1 MPLFKTIAKYP
12 CADHFFDIIV
22 FMGKILRK
30 TGFAFA
36 VPLCLA
42 FSVACTDYSSD
53 INDLHGRLDEIES
66 SRIASIDGQLKAINA
81 TIPQL
86 EKTDADL
93 KEMIENLQKTADGLG
108 KSISDNGKSISDLK
122 TDLEKAVEYL
132 RNSDKSDKE
141 YVLDSLAK
149 AKAVLLALLK
159 SENTEMN
166 GKLAS
171 VNNTISDLQ
180 KKDTELEKKILDLK
194 DYTDKELKG
203 TKDWLSATFMTL
215 DQYNS
220 IVEQLGGINGEI
232 AGLKTSM
239 ANLETRLTKKY
250 SEDLKVAADGVKS
263 KLAGEVDGLKDRI
276 DKEVSDITKAYTA
289 AITTF
294 REEMEKWW
302 NESLRKSIGDSETSM
317 KSWVNST
324 LDGYWTIAQAKDSLK
339 ALNDDIK
346 GQLEAQKTF
355 LNGLI
360 EANAADIKALTDK
373 LKELDEAVKKNSDD
387 IDAVNK
393 ALGDA
398 KDELTEAYTDAISKA
413 ISEFEGT
420 FSEDIKN
427 KIASVNNSLET
438 KNKAIESKVLSLEES
453 VSSLKDKLSEFLNA
467 SVSLRIQSVEWFPT
481 STDGKE
487 ILYYDKGDPEFPGSE
502 NYRYIKFRFDVRPA
516 SEAANITAD
525 LLSARLL
532 YTKTRAAAG
541 DVEKLDIT
549 DFKHEKGIITVTI
562 DASNVDKDVIDGNNS
577 ASVAV
582 AVGNLSTEYIPLK
595 AQELGDPLIR
605 YETIDGK
612 MLTDSE
618 INGVRAIDKVGFFC
632 AREHTYGRIDFIGD
646 IGELDLN
653 LYRDTWK
660 GATLKKIKVCRDVAM
675 SKSSG
680 IGTLRFEN
688 QYLLVF
694 ADLEKLDVSKVDDFA
709 RMFLECTHLADLRI
723 SSWRPKPHNLT
734 RAFEHCQSLE
744 ELDLSKWDVSE
755 VEYVKKLFYNCAS
768 LKKVTLDGWKLAN
781 FNKKITDYTRKER
794 EEHVFSGINCRNH
807 DFYIYVRNCDDKT
820 TVETVKRWVDNSQ
833 IAGGEPLN
841 KGRCNIVTK

>member
-42 FSVACTDYSSD
+42 FTVACTDYSSD

-93 KEMIENLQKTADGLG
+93 KEMIENLQKTADGLE

-122 TDLEKAVEYL
+122 TDLEKAVEDL
-132 RNSDKSDKE
+132 KNSDKANKE
-141 YVLDSLAK
+141 YLLDSLGK
-149 AKAVLLALLK
+149 AKAVLLALLE
-159 SENTEMN
+159 SEKTEMN

-180 KKDTELEKKILDLK
+180 KKDAELEKKILDLK

-239 ANLETRLTKKY
+239 ANLETRMTKKY
-250 SEDLKVAADGVKS
+250 SEDMKVAADGVKS

-276 DKEVSDITKAYTA
+276 DKEVSDITKAYTD
-289 AITTF
+289 AIATF

-302 NESLRKSIGDSETSM
+302 SESLKKSIDDSETSM

-324 LDGYWTIAQAKDSLK
+324 LDGYWTIAQTKDSLK

-360 EANAADIKALTDK
+360 EANAADIKALNDK

-398 KDELTEAYTDAISKA
+398 KDELTDAYRDAISKA

-420 FSEDIKN
+420 FSEEIKN
-427 KIASVNNSLET
+427 KIASVSNSLEA
-438 KNKAIESKVLSLEES
+438 KSKAIESKVLSLEES
-453 VSSLKDKLSEFLNA
+453 VSSLNDKLSEFLNA

-487 ILYYDKGDPEFPGSE
+487 ILYYDKGDPEFSGSE
-502 NYRYIKFRFDVRPA
+502 NYRYIKFRFEVRPA

-541 DVEKLDIT
+541 EDVDLDIT
-549 DFKHEKGIITVTI
+549 DFKNENGVITVTI
-562 DASNVDKDVIDGNNS
+562 DASKVDKAFIDGKIP

-582 AVGNLSTEYIPLK
+582 AVGNLSTEYVPLK
-595 AQELGDPLIR
+595 AQALEDPLIR

-612 MLTDSE
+612 MLPESE
-618 INGVRAIDKVGFFC
+618 LEKVICYG
-632 AREHTYGRIDFIGD
+632 RVGGGYLTLLNRTHTYGRIDFT
-646 IGELDLN
+646 GEIVEFVLHLG
-653 LYRDTWK
+653 RSTWE
-660 GATLKKIKVCRDVAM
+660 GATLKKIKVCRDAAVPQF
-675 SKSSG
+675 SIYG
-680 IGTLRFEN
+680 QLRFYN
-688 QYLLVF
+688 QYRLEF
-694 ADLEKLDVSKVDDFA
+694 ADLEKLDVSKLDNLMGLF
-709 RMFLECTHLADLRI
+709 EQCTHLTDLRI
-723 SSWRPKPHNLT
+723 SSWCPKPKEMY
-734 RAFEHCQSLE
+734 RAFYCCRSLKT
-744 ELDLSKWDVSE
+744 LDLSGWDMSQIDRVTE
-755 VEYVKKLFYNCAS
+755 LFYNCAS
-768 LKKVTLDGWKLAN
+768 LRNVYIDKWDLTNYKGETYPNV
-781 FNKKITDYTRKER
+781 YER
-794 EEHVFSGINCRNH
+794 DVFSGLQSDRH
-807 DFYIYVRNCDDKT
+807 DLNIYVRNCNKKT
-820 TVETVKRWVDNSQ
+820 VNAVKRWVNNSV
-833 IAGGEPLN
+833 IAQGQPHERVN
-841 KGRCNIVTK
+841 YITK